1 MPFTQRQKGHYKM
14 KLIRDN
20 IALDKDFPFQISEVV
35 LNHKNSRPDTF
46 HWHSYFEITYVQEG
60 QGNYSV
66 NGQEYMMKPGDI
78 IIFNNVEAHG
88 WKLMGEDMKLLVMIF
103 SPEFVAEKLSV
114 FDSEYLKPFVE
125 RGSNFKNRIGS
136 EEPVSHEIRK
146 GIREIYAEWQQQK
159 EGYPLMIKANILRI
173 LTMLIRTYQ
182 DESKSGEMLKEK
194 KSAMKRLEQAI
205 SYIDHHYSEKITL
218 DEVAAAAYM
227 SSNYFSSYFRKV
239 TGISFSEYVTRIRI
253 SHARE
258 LLRDTDKSVTEIAME
273 CGFHNIS
280 NFYRL
285 YKKQVGKPPRDEKK

>member
-1 MPFTQRQKGHYKM
+1 M

-182 DESKSGEMLKEK
+182 DESKSGEDAEGK
-194 KSAMKRLEQAI
+194 KVCHEASGAGDFLYR
-205 SYIDHHYSEKITL
+205 
-218 DEVAAAAYM
+218 
-227 SSNYFSSYFRKV
+227 SS
-239 TGISFSEYVTRIRI
+239 
-253 SHARE
+253 
-258 LLRDTDKSVTEIAME
+258 L
-273 CGFHNIS
+273 
-280 NFYRL
+280 
-285 YKKQVGKPPRDEKK
+285 Q

>member
-1 MPFTQRQKGHYKM
+1 M

-125 RGSNFKNRIGS
+125 RGSNFKNRIRS

>member
-1 MPFTQRQKGHYKM
+1 M

-227 SSNYFSSYFRKV
+227 SSNYFSSFFRKV
-239 TGISFSEYVTRIRI
+239 TGISFCEYVTRIRI

>member
-1 MPFTQRQKGHYKM
+1 M

-35 LNHKNSRPDTF
+35 LNHKNSRPVTF

-285 YKKQVGKPPRDEKK
+285 YKKQVGKSPRDEKK

>member
-1 MPFTQRQKGHYKM
+1 MKLRQKGHDKM
-14 KLIRDN
+14 KLVRDN
-20 IALDKDFPFQISEVV
+20 ITLDKDFPFRISEVV
-35 LNHKNSRPDTF
+35 LNHENSRPDTF

-60 QGNYSV
+60 QGNCFV
-66 NGQEYMMKPGDI
+66 NGREYMMEPGDI

-146 GIREIYAEWQQQK
+146 GIREIYTEWKQQK

-182 DESKSGEMLKEK
+182 DESKSEEMLKEK
-194 KSAMKRLEQAI
+194 KNAMKRLEQVI
-205 SYIDHHYSEKITL
+205 SYIDTHYSEKITL

-285 YKKQVGKPPRDEKK
+285 YKKHVGKPPRDEKK

>member
-1 MPFTQRQKGHYKM
+1 M

-173 LTMLIRTYQ
+173 LTMLIHTYQ

>member
-1 MPFTQRQKGHYKM
+1 M

-205 SYIDHHYSEKITL
+205 SYIDSHYSGKITL

>member
-1 MPFTQRQKGHYKM
+1 M

-136 EEPVSHEIRK
+136 EEPVSQIRK

-239 TGISFSEYVTRIRI
+239 TGISFSEYVTCIRI

-285 YKKQVGKPPRDEKK
+285 YKKQVGKSPRDEKK

>member
-1 MPFTQRQKGHYKM
+1 M

-35 LNHKNSRPDTF
+35 LNHKNSRPDAF

>member
-1 MPFTQRQKGHYKM
+1 M
-14 KLIRDN
+14 KLVRDN

-35 LNHKNSRPDTF
+35 LNHENSRPDTF

-60 QGNYSV
+60 QGNYFV
-66 NGQEYMMKPGDI
+66 NGQEYMMEPGDI

-88 WKLMGEDMKLLVMIF
+88 WKLMGEDMRLLVMIF

-114 FDSEYLKPFVE
+114 FDYEYLKPFVE
-125 RGSNFKNRIGS
+125 RGSNFKNRIGR
-136 EEPVSHEIRK
+136 EESVSHEIRK

-194 KSAMKRLEQAI
+194 KTAMKRLEQAV
-205 SYIDHHYSEKITL
+205 SYIDTHYSEKITL

-253 SHARE
+253 SRARE

-285 YKKQVGKPPRDEKK
+285 YKKHVGKPPRDEKTKSSSIS

>member
-1 MPFTQRQKGHYKM
+1 M

-103 SPEFVAEKLSV
+103 SPEFVAKKLSV

>member
-1 MPFTQRQKGHYKM
+1 MKQGQKGHYKM
-14 KLIRDN
+14 KLVRDN

-35 LNHKNSRPDTF
+35 LNHENSRPDTF

-60 QGNYSV
+60 RGNYFV
-66 NGQEYMMKPGDI
+66 NGQDYLMEPGDI

-146 GIREIYAEWQQQK
+146 GIREIYAEWKQQK

-182 DESKSGEMLKEK
+182 DESKSEEMLKEK
-194 KSAMKRLEQAI
+194 KNAMKRLEQAI
-205 SYIDHHYSEKITL
+205 SYIDSHYSEKITL

-253 SHARE
+253 SRARE

-285 YKKQVGKPPRDEKK
+285 YKKHVGKPPRDEKK

>member
-1 MPFTQRQKGHYKM
+1 M

-136 EEPVSHEIRK
+136 EELVSHEIRK

-285 YKKQVGKPPRDEKK
+285 YKKQEGKSPRDEKK

>member
-1 MPFTQRQKGHYKM
+1 M
-14 KLIRDN
+14 KLVRDN

-35 LNHKNSRPDTF
+35 LNHENSRPDTF
-46 HWHSYFEITYVQEG
+46 HWHSYFEITYVQKG
-60 QGNYSV
+60 QGNYFV
-66 NGQEYMMKPGDI
+66 NGQEYMMESGDI
-78 IIFNNVEAHG
+78 IIFNNVEVHG

-125 RGSNFKNRIGS
+125 RGSNFKNRIGK

-146 GIREIYAEWQQQK
+146 GIREIYKEWQQQK

-194 KSAMKRLEQAI
+194 KTAMKRLEQAI
-205 SYIDHHYSEKITL
+205 SYIDTHYSEKITL

-253 SHARE
+253 SRARE
-258 LLRDTDKSVTEIAME
+258 LLRDTDKSVMEIAME

-285 YKKQVGKPPRDEKK
+285 YKKHVGKPPRDDKK

>member
-1 MPFTQRQKGHYKM
+1 M
-14 KLIRDN
+14 KLVRDN

-35 LNHKNSRPDTF
+35 LNHENSRPDTF

-60 QGNYSV
+60 RGNYFV
-66 NGQEYMMKPGDI
+66 NGQDYLMEPGDI

-114 FDSEYLKPFVE
+114 FDFEYLKPFVE

-146 GIREIYAEWQQQK
+146 GIREIYAEWKQQK

-182 DESKSGEMLKEK
+182 DASKSEEMLKEK
-194 KSAMKRLEQAI
+194 KNAMKRLEQAI
-205 SYIDHHYSEKITL
+205 SYIDSHYSGKITL

-253 SHARE
+253 SRARE

-285 YKKQVGKPPRDEKK
+285 YKKHVGKPPRDEKK

>member
-1 MPFTQRQKGHYKM
+1 M

-20 IALDKDFPFQISEVV
+20 IAMDKDFPCQISEVV

>member
-1 MPFTQRQKGHYKM
+1 M

-125 RGSNFKNRIGS
+125 RGSNFQNRIGS

>member
-1 MPFTQRQKGHYKM
+1 M

-227 SSNYFSSYFRKV
+227 SSNYFSFYFRKV

>member
-1 MPFTQRQKGHYKM
+1 M

-146 GIREIYAEWQQQK
+146 GIREIYAEWQPQK
-159 EGYPLMIKANILRI
+159 EGHPPMLKANILRI

>member
-1 MPFTQRQKGHYKM
+1 M

-159 EGYPLMIKANILRI
+159 EGDPLMIKANILRI